1 MRVQGTEWFETHC
14 YVLRH
19 DFTGIG
25 KVIDVLYHRLRKRAH
40 KAGLQRELGF
50 FMKNR
55 RHMNYKDAADVYDP
69 IGSGTV
75 EAVNKTS
82 VNTRMKRSEQRW
94 GRDGVRVS

>member
-1 MRVQGTEWFETHC
+1 
-14 YVLRH
+14 
-19 DFTGIG
+19 
-25 KVIDVLYHRLRKRAH
+25 
-40 KAGLQRELGF
+40 
-50 FMKNR
+50 
-55 RHMNYKDAADVYDP
+55 MNYKGAADVYDP